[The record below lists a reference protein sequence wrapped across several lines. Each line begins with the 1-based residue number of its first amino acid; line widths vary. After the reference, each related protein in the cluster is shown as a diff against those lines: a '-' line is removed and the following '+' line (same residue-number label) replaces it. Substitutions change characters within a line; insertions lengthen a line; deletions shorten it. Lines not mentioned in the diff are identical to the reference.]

1 MSDIPTINNL
11 VDVDPSILSSLHII
25 YRFVGKVA
33 SDDQS
38 TESIVLII
46 GLFKSFHLTLTACN
60 EESVFQFHAS
70 EISALGLILNDMP
83 SVRWYPACA
92 SAVLILDSFAEG
104 YVDL

>member
-46 GLFKSFHLTLTACN
+46 GLFKCN